1 MTAGVDR
8 SRRLAV
14 VTGGTSG
21 IGRAA
26 AAGLAERG
34 FRLVLVGRDRGRGE
48 QAVRELAAVAG
59 QGAVEFSAADL
70 ASLGQTRALA
80 RRLLSRH
87 ASVDV
92 LVNNAGGQ
100 YADRRITEDGREAT
114 LATNVLAPL
123 LLTLEL
129 LPALR
134 AAAPSRVV
142 FVNSDAHRYAKLAL
156 DDLDAERS
164 YRGLTVHARAKLLQ
178 LLVAW
183 ELARRLTGTGVAV
196 LAVNPGAAWT
206 TQTAAMSPRMVAPV
220 MRLWWPVIRMAQRR
234 RTPQQ
239 AATSSLVAATDPALD
254 GRTGVWIDEHGRIG
268 EPGKLAQDDQLAAQV
283 YERIVGLL
291 RDRPREQRRVLPD

>member
-21 IGRAA
+21 IGRAT

-59 QGAVEFSAADL
+59 QDAVEFHAADL

-87 ASVDV
+87 ASIDV

-114 LATNVLAPL
+114 LATNVLTPL

-142 FVNSDAHRYAKLAL
+142 FVNSDAHRYAKLVL

-178 LLVAW
+178 LLVAS

-220 MRLWWPVIRMAQRR
+220 MRLWWPVIRMVQRR

-239 AATSSLVAATDPALD
+239 AATSSLVAATDPALH
-254 GRTGVWIDEHGRIG
+254 GRTRVWIDEHGRIG
-268 EPGKLAQDDQLAAQV
+268 EPGKPARDDRVAAQV
-283 YERIVGLL
+283 YERVVGLL
-291 RDRPREQRRVLPD
+291 QDRPREQRRVRPD

>member
-268 EPGKLAQDDQLAAQV
+268 EPGKLAQDDRLAAQV

>member
-34 FRLVLVGRDRGRGE
+34 FRLVLVGRDSGRGE

-291 RDRPREQRRVLPD
+291 RDRPREQRRVLPE